1 MAASHFRGPRGILVL
16 PANCTDPCQPMWTAE
31 IDGELY
37 GVASDGTN
45 VYASD
50 GRQVLAYPIGCSDPC
65 APVWSTELEGSAW
78 GFLIDDSDLVVTA
91 QTPSN
96 GVLGVGVT
104 VFTGGPSI
112 ATEAPDMG
120 STGYDLRNVA
130 LDDVVT
136 ERDGT
141 RTALV
146 SYEIAW
152 SGEEWPGY
160 MDCRIDI
167 VDADGTR
174 IATQEFERMSTR
186 PHPPP
191 DVIAVAVSSGDPAD
205 AEISCGEAHRPSASA
220 AYVIAD
226 PVVVGT
232 AGDARMA
239 FDVAWTTEEP
249 PLYQACQAELQRA
262 DGTIGNYPFGLSV
275 PPGRAEILLSAG
287 FAGASV
293 LDVSCHPYR
302 TPDDVEA
309 STDDV
314 LSVDPMPQSILE
326 NASTE
331 LIPEWQRRVREW
343 AARIGADGMSDQTL
357 VDTMDF
363 LTRAITESF
372 LANDDWVAE
381 RELMLRRTYL
391 CELLPA
397 DHVYRG
403 GEYCT

>member
-1 MAASHFRGPRGILVL
+1 MATSQQG
-16 PANCTDPCQPMWTAE
+16 
-31 IDGELY
+31 
-37 GVASDGTN
+37 
-45 VYASD
+45 
-50 GRQVLAYPIGCSDPC
+50 PIGTTGLKVTVYSGQPRK
-65 APVWSTELEGSAW
+65 ASEGQAEGSARY
-78 GFLIDDSDLVVTA
+78 
-91 QTPSN
+91 
-96 GVLGVGVT
+96 
-104 VFTGGPSI
+104 
-112 ATEAPDMG
+112 E
-120 STGYDLRNVA
+120 LRNVT

-136 ERDGT
+136 ERDGV

-152 SGEEWPGY
+152 SSEEWPGY
-160 MDCRIDI
+160 MDCRVDI
-167 VDADGTR
+167 VDADDTT

-191 DVIAVAVSSGDPAD
+191 DVIAVAVPSGDPAD
-205 AEISCGEAHRPSASA
+205 ARISCGEAHRPTASA
-220 AYVIAD
+220 AYVITD

-275 PPGRAEILLSAG
+275 QPGRAEILLPAG

-293 LDVSCHPYR
+293 LDVSCDPYR

-309 STDDV
+309 SADDV
-314 LSVDPMPQSILE
+314 LSVDPIPQSILD

-331 LIPEWQRRVREW
+331 LIPEWQRRVRAW
-343 AARIGADGMSDQTL
+343 ATKIGAEAMSEQAL
-357 VDTMDF
+357 VDTMDL

-372 LANDDWVAE
+372 LANDDWMAE

-397 DHVYRG
+397 SHPYRG